1 MTAALPERPP
11 SLAPPSLAPPSLA
24 NAEWLQ
30 RHQTQRVLAMLS
42 ADGGAARVVG
52 GAVRNELLGRP
63 VADIDIATTL
73 EPTEVIARAARA
85 GLRPVPTGLAHGTVT
100 VVCDHHGFEVTTL
113 REDVETFGRHATV
126 AFTDDWEAD
135 ARRRDF
141 TINALYCDADGRL
154 HDPVGGYPDLIDGR
168 VRFIG
173 DPSARIGEDYLRI
186 LRLFRFHAQY
196 GKTGPEPADLTASVR
211 LRSGLTALSRE
222 RIHGELM
229 RLLVAPGAVATITL
243 MRDLGLLT
251 LIVPAAPRLGV
262 LHALA
267 TLDRDFG
274 RLPDAALR
282 LAALAVSVRED
293 GERLATRLA
302 LSNAERG
309 TLADAADLMT
319 GAAGRPLAVPHAS
332 SVKANVYREGNA
344 ATERRVLLTA
354 ALAFAAG
361 APITAGDWRGALTLA
376 ATFTAPRFP
385 LNGHDVRARGI
396 TIGPEFGRL
405 LRAVEDAWIEND
417 FADDRAAL
425 LVRLDQAIAGRTL
438 IG

>member
-1 MTAALPERPP
+1 MTVALPERPR
-11 SLAPPSLAPPSLA
+11 SLVPPSLAG
-24 NAEWLQ
+24 AEWLQ

-42 ADGGAARVVG
+42 ANGGAARVVG

-73 EPTEVIARAARA
+73 APTEVIARAAHA

-100 VVCDHHGFEVTTL
+100 VVCEHHGFEVTTL

-196 GKTGPEPADLTASVR
+196 GQTGPEPADLAASVR

-229 RLLVAPGAVATITL
+229 RLLVAPGAIATLTL
-243 MRDLGLLT
+243 MRGLGLLT
-251 LIVPAAPRLGV
+251 LIVPAAPRIGV
-262 LHALA
+262 LQALA
-267 TLDRDFG
+267 TLEREFG
-274 RLPDAALR
+274 RQPDAALR
-282 LAALAVSVRED
+282 LAALAVGVRED

-302 LSNAERG
+302 LSNAERQ
-309 TLADAADLMT
+309 TLAAAADLMT
-319 GAAGRPLAVPHAS
+319 ATAGRPIAVPAAL
-332 SVKANVYREGNA
+332 SVKAHVYREGNA
-344 ATERRVLLTA
+344 AAERRVMLTA
-354 ALAFAAG
+354 ALAV
-361 APITAGDWRGALTLA
+361 AGDASTASRDWQEALTLA

-396 TIGPEFGRL
+396 AAGPEYGCL
-405 LRAVEDAWIEND
+405 LRAVEDEWIAND

-425 LVRLDQAIAGRTL
+425 LARLDRAIAERPPMG
-438 IG
+438 